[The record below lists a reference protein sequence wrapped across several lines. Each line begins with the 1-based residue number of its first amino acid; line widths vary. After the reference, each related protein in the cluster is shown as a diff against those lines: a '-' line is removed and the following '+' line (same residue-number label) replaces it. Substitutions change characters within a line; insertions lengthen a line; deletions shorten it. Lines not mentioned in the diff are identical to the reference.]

1 MINIA
6 VIFPTPQ
13 NESIGPLRCYL
24 IIKTGYLM
32 DSKTTEYRAG
42 VGI

>member
-13 NESIGPLRCYL
+13 NESIGPLGYDL
-24 IIKTGYLM
+24 IIKTGYQK